1 MPTPSTS
8 ITLLKDLARGTDC
21 ARWTEFVRIYE
32 EPMRAFLR
40 VRFPSVDAD
49 DVLQETLIALT
60 KRMPGYHYTP
70 DSNGHFRSY
79 LMGILKHK
87 AEDALRRE
95 TREMGRRNRLK
106 RRVDTSTPDAEPDDW
121 RLAAMNAALEQ
132 LLSDET
138 INARTREVFRHVAV
152 MHEPPEAVAA
162 AFGITRN
169 NVDQIKRRLVE
180 RLQRLVSA
188 MTEED

>member
-1 MPTPSTS
+1 MSDPVAS
-8 ITLLKDLARGTDC
+8 
-21 ARWTEFVRIYE
+21 VRIYE

-95 TREMGRRNRLK
+95 TREMGRR
-106 RRVDTSTPDAEPDDW
+106 D
-121 RLAAMNAALEQ
+121 
-132 LLSDET
+132 
-138 INARTREVFRHVAV
+138 
-152 MHEPPEAVAA
+152 
-162 AFGITRN
+162 
-169 NVDQIKRRLVE
+169 

-188 MTEED
+188 MTEEE

>member
-70 DSNGHFRSY
+70 DSN
-79 LMGILKHK
+79 
-87 AEDALRRE
+87 
-95 TREMGRRNRLK
+95 
-106 RRVDTSTPDAEPDDW
+106 
-121 RLAAMNAALEQ
+121 
-132 LLSDET
+132 
-138 INARTREVFRHVAV
+138 
-152 MHEPPEAVAA
+152 
-162 AFGITRN
+162 
-169 NVDQIKRRLVE
+169 VDQIKRRLVE
-180 RLQRLVSA
+180 RLQRLVSS
-188 MTEED
+188 MTEKD